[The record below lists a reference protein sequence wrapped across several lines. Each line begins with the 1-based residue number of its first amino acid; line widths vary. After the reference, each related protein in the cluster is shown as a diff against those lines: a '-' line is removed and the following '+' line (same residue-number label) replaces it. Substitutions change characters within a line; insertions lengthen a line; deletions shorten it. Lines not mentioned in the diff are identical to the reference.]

1 MSEEPGM
8 LEEPATSGG
17 SSVSAVSDVSDGSS
31 VPAVSDGSS
40 VPAVSKELDGS
51 GGSKE
56 LDGSGGS
63 KGLDAAEETVFTVD
77 ELAAAAGLPVRTV
90 RHYQSEKLLPAP
102 SRQGRIALY
111 RNEHLERLQLIAR
124 LQDRGLK
131 LSAIR
136 DAFRRVEKGELWLDD
151 WLGVGDELRAPW
163 SEERPIVLSEAELA
177 DRVAH
182 QPGTVA
188 ALVRAGVVRRQQ
200 GLSDTY
206 LVPSPA
212 ALDITLELDNAGVD
226 IDTAT
231 EAAEIM
237 RKHLKRTSAE
247 LVEHFQARAGAGFAR
262 RGSAGDIAEAL
273 KALRPLGAR
282 AIQLVFTQEIERSL
296 REAAEQGRIT
306 PSPSPAPDVDG
317 QDRPAGH
324 SAAHESA
331 AQNGS
336 STTR

>member
-1 MSEEPGM
+1 MADRSEVLNDSEQ
-8 LEEPATSGG
+8 LEASATE
-17 SSVSAVSDVSDGSS
+17 D
-31 VPAVSDGSS
+31 
-40 VPAVSKELDGS
+40 
-51 GGSKE
+51 
-56 LDGSGGS
+56 
-63 KGLDAAEETVFTVD
+63 ETVFTVD

-111 RNEHLERLQLIAR
+111 RTEHLERLQLIAR

-163 SEERPIVLSEAELA
+163 SEERPIVLSEAEIA
-177 DRVAH
+177 DRVDH
-182 QPGTVA
+182 RPGTVA
-188 ALVRAGVVRRQQ
+188 ALVRAGVIRRQQ

-212 ALDITLELDNAGVD
+212 ALDITLELDDAGVD

-237 RKHLKRTSAE
+237 RKHLRRTSAE

-282 AIQLVFTQEIERSL
+282 AVQLVFTQEIERSL

-306 PSPSPAPDVDG
+306 PSPSPAPDA
-317 QDRPAGH
+317 DRPTGRSGTDGDDRPTDD
-324 SAAHESA
+324 SAAE
-331 AQNGS
+331 GS
-336 STTR
+336 TA

>member
-1 MSEEPGM
+1 VAEV
-8 LEEPATSGG
+8 SGVSG
-17 SSVSAVSDVSDGSS
+17 VSSVSGVPGEPAVSDVPGEPAVSDVSD
-31 VPAVSDGSS
+31 VAE
-40 VPAVSKELDGS
+40 EL
-51 GGSKE
+51 E
-56 LDGSGGS
+56 
-63 KGLDAAEETVFTVD
+63 AAEETVFTVD

-131 LSAIR
+131 LAAIR

-212 ALDITLELDNAGVD
+212 ALDITLELDSAGVD

-324 SAAHESA
+324 SAAHDSA

>member
-1 MSEEPGM
+1 MADRPET
-8 LEEPATSGG
+8 A
-17 SSVSAVSDVSDGSS
+17 D
-31 VPAVSDGSS
+31 
-40 VPAVSKELDGS
+40 
-51 GGSKE
+51 
-56 LDGSGGS
+56 
-63 KGLDAAEETVFTVD
+63 DAAPSTAPAEAEDTVFTVD

-111 RNEHLERLQLIAR
+111 RTEHLERLHLIAR

-163 SEERPIVLSEAELA
+163 SEERPVVLSEAELA
-177 DRVAH
+177 DRVGH

-188 ALVRAGVVRRQQ
+188 ALVRAGVIRRQQ

-212 ALDITLELDNAGVD
+212 ALDITLELDDAGVD

-237 RKHLKRTSAE
+237 RKHLRRTSAE

-306 PSPSPAPDVDG
+306 PSPSPAPDADDK
-317 QDRPAGH
+317 DRPASRH
-324 SAAHESA
+324 AAD
-331 AQNGS
+331 
-336 STTR
+336 

>member
-1 MSEEPGM
+1 MAETPDVPDVADLPAEQDVPGGPGVSGASEVAGVAGLADEPEG
-8 LEEPATSGG
+8 
-17 SSVSAVSDVSDGSS
+17 
-31 VPAVSDGSS
+31 
-40 VPAVSKELDGS
+40 
-51 GGSKE
+51 
-56 LDGSGGS
+56 
-63 KGLDAAEETVFTVD
+63 AEETVFTVD

-111 RNEHLERLQLIAR
+111 RSEHLERLQLIAR

-131 LSAIR
+131 LAAIR

-212 ALDITLELDNAGVD
+212 ALDITLELDDAGVD

-237 RKHLKRTSAE
+237 RKHLRRASEE

-306 PSPSPAPDVDG
+306 PSPSPAPDADG

-324 SAAHESA
+324 SAAYGSA

>member
-1 MSEEPGM
+1 MVEEHDVSESEVT
-8 LEEPATSGG
+8 E
-17 SSVSAVSDVSDGSS
+17 VSEVSEVSDVPED
-31 VPAVSDGSS
+31 
-40 VPAVSKELDGS
+40 L
-51 GGSKE
+51 
-56 LDGSGGS
+56 
-63 KGLDAAEETVFTVD
+63 EETVFTVD

-111 RNEHLERLQLIAR
+111 RTDHLDRLQLIAR

-163 SEERPIVLSEAELA
+163 SEERPIVLSETELA
-177 DRVAH
+177 DRVEH

-188 ALVRAGVVRRQQ
+188 ALVRSGVIRRQQ

-237 RKHLKRTSAE
+237 RKHLRRASAE

-273 KALRPLGAR
+273 KALRPVGAR
-282 AIQLVFTQEIERSL
+282 AVQLVFTQEIERSL
-296 REAAEQGRIT
+296 REAAELGRIT

-317 QDRPAGH
+317 QDRPSGD
-324 SAAHESA
+324 SAAHESTA
-331 AQNGS
+331 HDGS
-336 STTR
+336 SGTR

>member
-1 MSEEPGM
+1 MADQAE
-8 LEEPATSGG
+8 T
-17 SSVSAVSDVSDGSS
+17 VDVS
-31 VPAVSDGSS
+31 
-40 VPAVSKELDGS
+40 
-51 GGSKE
+51 
-56 LDGSGGS
+56 
-63 KGLDAAEETVFTVD
+63 VFTVD

-102 SRQGRIALY
+102 ERQGRIALY
-111 RNEHLERLQLIAR
+111 QAEHLERLQLIAR

-136 DAFRRVEKGELWLDD
+136 DAFRRIEKGELWLDD

-163 SEERPIVLSEAELA
+163 SEERPIVLSDAELA
-177 DRVAH
+177 DRIEHRAGV
-182 QPGTVA
+182 VA
-188 ALVRAGVVRRQQ
+188 ALAEAGVVRRQQ

-212 ALDITLELDNAGVD
+212 ALDITLELDSAGVD

-231 EAAEIM
+231 EAADIM
-237 RKHLKRTSAE
+237 RKHLKRASEE
-247 LVEHFQARAGAGFAR
+247 LLEHFMARAGAGFAR
-262 RGSAGDIAEAL
+262 RGTAEDIAEAL

-306 PSPSPAPDVDG
+306 PSPPKVNDADG
-317 QDRPAGH
+317 QDRPDGDDAADAT
-324 SAAHESA
+324 AAHE
-331 AQNGS
+331 GS
-336 STTR
+336 PPAR

>member
-1 MSEEPGM
+1 MVEASVGAQTSQSSPASDVAEEP
-8 LEEPATSGG
+8 T
-17 SSVSAVSDVSDGSS
+17 VSDVPE
-31 VPAVSDGSS
+31 VP
-40 VPAVSKELDGS
+40 
-51 GGSKE
+51 
-56 LDGSGGS
+56 
-63 KGLDAAEETVFTVD
+63 EETVFTVD

-111 RNEHLERLQLIAR
+111 RTDHLERLQLIAR

-163 SEERPIVLSEAELA
+163 SEERPIVLSEMELA
-177 DRVAH
+177 DRVEH

-188 ALVRAGVVRRQQ
+188 ALVRAGVIRRQQ

-212 ALDITLELDNAGVD
+212 ALDITLELDRAGVD

-237 RKHLKRTSAE
+237 RKHLRRTSGE
-247 LVEHFQARAGAGFAR
+247 LVEHFRARAGAGFAR

-273 KALRPLGAR
+273 KALRPVGAR

-317 QDRPAGH
+317 QDRATGD
-324 SAAHESA
+324 SDAHAST
-331 AQNGS
+331 AQDGS
-336 STTR
+336 SGTR